1 MSQILSGDE
10 EFYVTDVWYEDRMDP
25 FSKLFFQQAI
35 EEEGNNYTE
44 PWKKKLITD
53 KGDQSQA
60 SGYLNIFLVVQ
71 GICSSG
77 MPPCDTTVNL
87 ITSHWM

>member
-1 MSQILSGDE
+1 MSQILFGDK
-10 EFYVTDVWYEDRMDP
+10 EFYVTDVWYEDCIDP
-25 FSKLFFQQAI
+25 FSKLFSQQAM

-71 GICSSG
+71 GSAAPACLPAI
-77 MPPCDTTVNL
+77 
-87 ITSHWM
+87 

>member
-1 MSQILSGDE
+1 MKI
-10 EFYVTDVWYEDRMDP
+10 VWIHFQSF
-25 FSKLFFQQAI
+25 FSQQAM
-35 EEEGNNYTE
+35 EEEGNNYTK

-71 GICSSG
+71 GVCSSG
-77 MPPCDTTVNL
+77 MPASDMTVTL
-87 ITSHWM
+87 ITSH

>member
-1 MSQILSGDE
+1 MSQILFGDK
-10 EFYVTDVWYEDRMDP
+10 EFYVTDVWYEDCIDP
-25 FSKLFFQQAI
+25 FSKLFSQQAM

-53 KGDQSQA
+53 KCDQSQA

-71 GICSSG
+71 GVCSSG
-77 MPPCDTTVNL
+77 MPPCDMTVTL
-87 ITSHWM
+87 ITSH

>member
-87 ITSHWM
+87 ITSH

>member
-1 MSQILSGDE
+1 MKI
-10 EFYVTDVWYEDRMDP
+10 VWIH
-25 FSKLFFQQAI
+25 FQSFFPHQAM

-44 PWKKKLITD
+44 PWKKMLITD

-71 GICSSG
+71 GVCSSG
-77 MPPCDTTVNL
+77 MPPCHITVSL
-87 ITSHWM
+87 LTSH